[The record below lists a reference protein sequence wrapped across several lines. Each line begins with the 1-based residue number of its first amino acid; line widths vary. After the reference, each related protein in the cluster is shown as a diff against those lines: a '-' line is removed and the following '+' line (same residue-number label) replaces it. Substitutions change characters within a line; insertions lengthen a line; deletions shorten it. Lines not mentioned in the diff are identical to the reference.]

1 MANELIAPTHSDC
14 RGTLT
19 IIDKMLPFAVTR
31 IFYIYGCSDTARGGH
46 RHKTNRQAL
55 VCVHGSCVVEW
66 TNGRERGEVLLE
78 KPDHLLILEP
88 EDWHV
93 MRDFSKDAVLLVL
106 ASESYDPRDY
116 VFERYTR

>member
-1 MANELIAPTHSDC
+1 MANELIAPTHTDG

-19 IIDKMLPFAVTR
+19 VIDKMLPFAVTR
-31 IFYIYGCSDTARGGH
+31 VFYIYGCSDTARGGH

-55 VCVHGSCVVEW
+55 VCVHGSCIVEW
-66 TNGRERGEVLLE
+66 TNGRDRDEVLLE

-93 MRDFSKDAVLLVL
+93 MRDFSNDAVLLVL
-106 ASESYDPRDY
+106 ASESHDPGDY
-116 VFERYTR
+116 IFEGYTR

>member
-1 MANELIAPTHSDC
+1 MANELIASTRSDN

-19 IIDKMLPFAVTR
+19 VIDKLLPFAVKR
-31 IFYIYGCSDTARGGH
+31 VFYIYDCSEIPRGGH

-66 TNGRERGEVLLE
+66 TNGWESGEVLLE
-78 KPDHLLILEP
+78 KPDHVLIIEP

-93 MRDFSKDAVLLVL
+93 MRNFSKDAVLLVL
-106 ASESYDPRDY
+106 ASESYDPDDY
-116 VFERYTR
+116 IFEGYPR